1 MYVWIL
7 VDLAQSRKCNEEGV
21 IFVEMVNVIIDG
33 VAVQIEKGDTI
44 LHASQKAG
52 INIPTLCYL
61 KNVNQIGAC
70 RVCLVEVKGAK
81 ALQPSCVYP
90 VTEGLEVFTNTAK
103 VREARKAVV
112 ELLLSNHPSD
122 CLSCIRSGSCEL
134 QNLAQQMGIR
144 KVRFAGEQSTFPID
158 ERSVAIVRDQN
169 KCVLCR
175 RCEAVCKKVQNVNIL
190 GTINRGF
197 NSTVGPAF
205 GHSLDD
211 INCTLC
217 GQCIN
222 VCPVGALA
230 EKDDTQ
236 KVWDALADEQKH
248 TIVQFSPA
256 VRIAI
261 SEEFG
266 LPMGTI
272 STGKTV
278 AALRRL
284 GFDKVFDTNWSA
296 DLTIMEEGTELLDRL
311 QNGGKLP
318 MITSCSPGWVKFCE
332 NHFPEQLGHLSSA
345 KSPQQM
351 FGAMVK
357 TYYPETEGINASSI
371 YSVSIMPCTA
381 KKYEAARPEM
391 NDSGF
396 RDVDTVL
403 TVRELAR
410 MIKQAGIDFATLV
423 DEECDAPMGLGT
435 GAGTI
440 FGTTGGVMEAA
451 LRTVYELVTKETLPK
466 LELEAVRGTLGEVK
480 EATID
485 LKGTAV
491 KVAIVNSLARAR
503 EIMEQVKA
511 GTADYTFIEIMACPQ
526 GCVGGGGT
534 PIVDAL
540 TRSRLSEDYRTLR
553 AKGLYNDDQALT
565 LRKSHENPFII
576 KAYENFLG
584 EPCGHKSHK
593 LLHTNYTARKLY
605 NVVCQEK

>member
-1 MYVWIL
+1 VIL
-7 VDLAQSRKCNEEGV
+7 
-21 IFVEMVNVIIDG
+21 VEMVNVIIDG
-33 VAVQIEKGDTI
+33 VSVQVEKGSTI
-44 LHASQKAG
+44 LQAAQKAG

-61 KNVNQIGAC
+61 KDVNQIGAC

-90 VTEGLEVFTNTAK
+90 VTEGLEVMTNTAK
-103 VREARKAVV
+103 VREARKGVV
-112 ELLLSNHPSD
+112 ELLLSNHPAD
-122 CLSCIRSGSCEL
+122 CLNCVRSGNCEL

-144 KVRFAGEQSTFPID
+144 KNRFEGEQSTFPID
-158 ERSVAIVRDQN
+158 ERSVAIVRDPN
-169 KCVLCR
+169 KCVYCR
-175 RCEAVCKKVQNVNIL
+175 RCEAVCSKVQGVSIL
-190 GTINRGF
+190 GGIGRGF

-205 GHSLDD
+205 GHALDD

-222 VCPVGALA
+222 VCPVGALT

-236 KVWDALADEQKH
+236 KVWNALADDSKH
-248 TIVQFSPA
+248 VVVQFSPA

-272 STGKTV
+272 STGKLV
-278 AALRRL
+278 AALRRM
-284 GFDKVFDTNWSA
+284 GFNKVFDTNWSA
-296 DLTIMEEGTELLDRL
+296 DLTIMEEGNELLHRL
-311 QNGGKLP
+311 QNGGTLP

-332 NHFPEQLGHLSSA
+332 NHFPGELDHLSSA

-357 TYYPETEGINASSI
+357 TYYPQTDGLNAADI

-381 KKYEAARPEM
+381 KKFEAARPEM
-391 NDSGF
+391 NSSGYQ
-396 RDVDTVL
+396 DVDAVI
-403 TVRELAR
+403 TVREIAR
-410 MIKQAGIDFATLV
+410 MIKQAGIDFANLP

-435 GAGTI
+435 GAATI

-451 LRTVYELVTKETLPK
+451 LRTVYEVVVGKELPK
-466 LELEAVRGTLGEVK
+466 LELEEVRGTMGEIK

-485 LKGTAV
+485 LNGTPV
-491 KVAIVNSLARAR
+491 KVAVVNTLARAK
-503 EIMEQVKA
+503 EIMKQVQA
-511 GTADYTFIEIMACPQ
+511 GTADYTFIEIMACPN

-540 TRSRLSEDYRTLR
+540 TRTLLTEDYRALR
-553 AKGLYNDDQALT
+553 AKGLYNDDANLPI
-565 LRKSHENPFII
+565 RKSHENPFI
-576 KAYENFLG
+576 KAAYENFLG
-584 EPCGHKSHK
+584 EPLGHKAHE
-593 LLHTNYTARKLY
+593 LLHTHYTARKLY
-605 NVVCQEK
+605 NTECDK

>member
-1 MYVWIL
+1 MIL
-7 VDLAQSRKCNEEGV
+7 
-21 IFVEMVNVIIDG
+21 VEMVNVIIDG
-33 VAVQIEKGDTI
+33 VSVQVEKGSTI
-44 LHASQKAG
+44 LQAAQKAG

-61 KNVNQIGAC
+61 KDVNQIGAC

-90 VTEGLEVFTNTAK
+90 VTEGLEVMTNTAK
-103 VREARKAVV
+103 VREARKGVV
-112 ELLLSNHPSD
+112 ELLLSNHPAD
-122 CLSCIRSGSCEL
+122 CLNCVRSGSCEL

-144 KVRFAGEQSTFPID
+144 KNRFEGEQSTFPID
-158 ERSVAIVRDQN
+158 ERSVAIVRDPN
-169 KCVLCR
+169 KCVYCR
-175 RCEAVCKKVQNVNIL
+175 RCEAVCSKVQGVSIL
-190 GTINRGF
+190 GGIGRGF

-205 GHSLDD
+205 GHALDD

-222 VCPVGALA
+222 VCPVGALT

-236 KVWDALADEQKH
+236 KVWNALADDSKH
-248 TIVQFSPA
+248 VVVQFSPA

-272 STGKTV
+272 STGKLV
-278 AALRRL
+278 AALRRM
-284 GFDKVFDTNWSA
+284 GFNKVFDTNWSA
-296 DLTIMEEGTELLDRL
+296 DLTIMEEGNELLHRL
-311 QNGGKLP
+311 QNGGTLP

-332 NHFPEQLGHLSSA
+332 NHFPGELDHLSSA

-357 TYYPETEGINASSI
+357 TYYPQTDGLNAADI

-381 KKYEAARPEM
+381 KKFEAARPEM
-391 NDSGF
+391 NSSGYQ
-396 RDVDTVL
+396 DVDAVI
-403 TVRELAR
+403 TVREIAR
-410 MIKQAGIDFATLV
+410 MIKQAGIDFANLP

-435 GAGTI
+435 GAATI

-451 LRTVYELVTKETLPK
+451 LRTVYEVVVGKELPK
-466 LELEAVRGTLGEVK
+466 LELEEVRGTMGEIK

-485 LKGTAV
+485 LNGTPV
-491 KVAIVNSLARAR
+491 KVAVVNTLARAK
-503 EIMEQVKA
+503 EIMKQVQA
-511 GTADYTFIEIMACPQ
+511 GTADYTFIEIMACPN

-540 TRSRLSEDYRTLR
+540 TRTLLTEDYRALR
-553 AKGLYNDDQALT
+553 AKGLYNDDANLP
-565 LRKSHENPFII
+565 LRKSHDNPFI
-576 KAYENFLG
+576 KAAYENFLG
-584 EPCGHKSHK
+584 EPLGHKAHE
-593 LLHTNYTARKLY
+593 LLHTHYTPRKKY
-605 NVVCQEK
+605 NTECDK

>member
-1 MYVWIL
+1 M
-7 VDLAQSRKCNEEGV
+7 
-21 IFVEMVNVIIDG
+21 EMVNVIIDG
-33 VAVQIEKGDTI
+33 VSVQVEKGSTI
-44 LHASQKAG
+44 LQAAQKAG

-61 KNVNQIGAC
+61 KDVNQIGAC

-90 VTEGLEVFTNTAK
+90 VTEGLEVMTNTAK
-103 VREARKAVV
+103 VREARKGVV
-112 ELLLSNHPSD
+112 ELLLSNHPAD
-122 CLSCIRSGSCEL
+122 CLNCVRSGNCEL

-144 KVRFAGEQSTFPID
+144 KNRFEGEQSTFPID
-158 ERSVAIVRDQN
+158 ERSVAIVRDPN
-169 KCVLCR
+169 KCVYCR
-175 RCEAVCKKVQNVNIL
+175 RCEAVCSKVQGVSIL
-190 GTINRGF
+190 GGIGRGF

-205 GHSLDD
+205 GHALDD

-222 VCPVGALA
+222 VCPVGALT

-236 KVWDALADEQKH
+236 KVWNALADDSKH
-248 TIVQFSPA
+248 VVVQFSPA

-272 STGKTV
+272 STGKLV
-278 AALRRL
+278 AALRRM
-284 GFDKVFDTNWSA
+284 GFNKVFDTNWSA
-296 DLTIMEEGTELLDRL
+296 DLTIMEEGNELLHRL
-311 QNGGKLP
+311 QNGGTLP

-332 NHFPEQLGHLSSA
+332 NHFPGELDHLSSA

-357 TYYPETEGINASSI
+357 TYYPQTDGLNAADI

-381 KKYEAARPEM
+381 KKFEAARPEM
-391 NDSGF
+391 NSSGYQ
-396 RDVDTVL
+396 DVDAVI
-403 TVRELAR
+403 TVREIAR
-410 MIKQAGIDFATLV
+410 MIKQAGIDFANLP

-435 GAGTI
+435 GAATI

-451 LRTVYELVTKETLPK
+451 LRTVYEVVVGKELPK
-466 LELEAVRGTLGEVK
+466 LELEEVRGTMGEIK

-485 LKGTAV
+485 LNGTPV
-491 KVAIVNSLARAR
+491 KVAVVNTLARAK
-503 EIMEQVKA
+503 EIMKQVQA
-511 GTADYTFIEIMACPQ
+511 GTADYTFIEIMACPN

-540 TRSRLSEDYRTLR
+540 TRTLLTEDYRALR
-553 AKGLYNDDQALT
+553 AKGLYNDDANLPI
-565 LRKSHENPFII
+565 RKSHENPFI
-576 KAYENFLG
+576 KAVYANFLG
-584 EPCGHKSHK
+584 EPLGHKAHD
-593 LLHTNYTARKLY
+593 LLHTHYTPRKKY
-605 NVVCQEK
+605 NVKCED

>member
-1 MYVWIL
+1 
-7 VDLAQSRKCNEEGV
+7 
-21 IFVEMVNVIIDG
+21 MVNVIIDG
-33 VAVQIEKGDTI
+33 VSVSIEKGKTI
-44 LHASQKAG
+44 LQASQKAG

-61 KNVNQIGAC
+61 KDVNQLGAC
-70 RVCLVEVKGAK
+70 RVCLVEVKGAR

-112 ELLLSNHPSD
+112 ELLLSNHPAE
-122 CLSCIRSGSCEL
+122 CLTCVRSGSCEL
-134 QNLAQQMGIR
+134 QSLAKQLDIKEIR
-144 KVRFAGEQSTFPID
+144 FYGEQSVFPID
-158 ERSVAIVRDQN
+158 ERSASIVRDQN

-175 RCEAVCKKVQNVNIL
+175 RCETVCKEIQGVNIL
-190 GTINRGF
+190 GTIGRGF
-197 NSTVGPAF
+197 DSTVGPAF
-205 GHSLDD
+205 GHPLDD

-236 KVWDALADEQKH
+236 KVWDALADDDRH
-248 TIVQFSPA
+248 TVVQFSPA

-261 SEEFG
+261 GEEFG

-272 STGKTV
+272 STGKTA

-296 DLTIMEEGTELLDRL
+296 DLTIMEEGNELLDRL
-311 QNGGKLP
+311 KNGGKLP
-318 MITSCSPGWVKFCE
+318 MITSCSPGWVKYCE

-357 TYYPETEGINASSI
+357 TYYPATDGIDASKIFSA
-371 YSVSIMPCTA
+371 SIMPCTA
-381 KKYEAARPEM
+381 KKFEAARPEM
-391 NDSGF
+391 NSSGYQ
-396 RDVDTVL
+396 DVDAVL

-410 MIKQAGIDFATLV
+410 MIKQAGIDFVNLPE
-423 DEECDAPMGLGT
+423 EECDSPMGVGT

-451 LRTVYELVTKETLPK
+451 LRTVYEVVTGETLDK
-466 LELEAVRGTLGEVK
+466 VDFESVRGLEGVK
-480 EATID
+480 EATIN
-485 LKGTAV
+485 LAGTDVKIAAV
-491 KVAIVNSLARAR
+491 HTLSRAK
-503 EIMEQVKA
+503 EMMEKVKA
-511 GTADYTFIEIMACPQ
+511 GTADYHFIEIMACPG

-540 TRSRLSEDYRTLR
+540 TRSQLPDDYRSIR
-553 AKGLYNDDQALT
+553 GMGLYTDDKNLP
-565 LRKSHENPFII
+565 LRKSHENPFIVN
-576 KAYENFLG
+576 AYKNFLG
-584 EPCGHKSHK
+584 EPLGHKAHE
-593 LLHTNYTARKLY
+593 LLHTEYTARKKY
-605 NVVCQEK
+605 NTGFGE

>member
-1 MYVWIL
+1 MIL
-7 VDLAQSRKCNEEGV
+7 
-21 IFVEMVNVIIDG
+21 VEMVNVIIDG
-33 VAVQIEKGDTI
+33 VSVQVEKGSTI
-44 LHASQKAG
+44 LQAAQKAG

-61 KNVNQIGAC
+61 KDVNQIGAC

-90 VTEGLEVFTNTAK
+90 VTEGLEVMTNTAK
-103 VREARKAVV
+103 VREARKGVV
-112 ELLLSNHPSD
+112 ELLLSNHPAD
-122 CLSCIRSGSCEL
+122 CLNCVRSGNCEL

-144 KVRFAGEQSTFPID
+144 KNRFEGEQSTFPID
-158 ERSVAIVRDQN
+158 ERSVAIVRDPN
-169 KCVLCR
+169 KCVYCR
-175 RCEAVCKKVQNVNIL
+175 RCEAVCSKVQGVSIL
-190 GTINRGF
+190 GGIGRGF

-205 GHSLDD
+205 GHALDD

-222 VCPVGALA
+222 VCPVGALT

-236 KVWDALADEQKH
+236 KVWNALADDSKH
-248 TIVQFSPA
+248 VVVQFSPA

-272 STGKTV
+272 STGKLV
-278 AALRRL
+278 AALRRM
-284 GFDKVFDTNWSA
+284 GFNKVFDTNWSA
-296 DLTIMEEGTELLDRL
+296 DLTIMEEGNELLHRL
-311 QNGGKLP
+311 QNGGTLP

-332 NHFPEQLGHLSSA
+332 NHFPGELDHLSSA

-357 TYYPETEGINASSI
+357 TYYPQTDGLNAADI

-381 KKYEAARPEM
+381 KKFEAARPEM
-391 NDSGF
+391 NSSGYQ
-396 RDVDTVL
+396 DVDAVI
-403 TVRELAR
+403 TVREIAR
-410 MIKQAGIDFATLV
+410 MIKQAGIDFANLP

-435 GAGTI
+435 GAATI

-451 LRTVYELVTKETLPK
+451 LRTVYEVVVGKELPK
-466 LELEAVRGTLGEVK
+466 LELEEVRGTMGEIK

-485 LKGTAV
+485 LNGTPV
-491 KVAIVNSLARAR
+491 KVAVVNTLARAK
-503 EIMEQVKA
+503 EIMKQVEA
-511 GTADYTFIEIMACPQ
+511 GTADYTFIEIMACPN

-540 TRSRLSEDYRTLR
+540 TRTLLTEDYRALR
-553 AKGLYNDDQALT
+553 AKGLYNDDANLPI
-565 LRKSHENPFII
+565 RKSHENPFI
-576 KAYENFLG
+576 KAAYENFLG
-584 EPCGHKSHK
+584 EPLGHKAHE
-593 LLHTNYTARKLY
+593 LLHTHYTARKLY
-605 NVVCQEK
+605 NTECDK

>member
-1 MYVWIL
+1 MIL
-7 VDLAQSRKCNEEGV
+7 
-21 IFVEMVNVIIDG
+21 VEMVNVIIDG
-33 VAVQIEKGDTI
+33 VSVQVEKGSTI
-44 LHASQKAG
+44 LQAAQKAG

-61 KNVNQIGAC
+61 KDVNQIGAC

-90 VTEGLEVFTNTAK
+90 VTEGLEVMTNTAK
-103 VREARKAVV
+103 VREARKGVV
-112 ELLLSNHPSD
+112 ELLLSNHPAD
-122 CLSCIRSGSCEL
+122 CLNCVRSGNCEL

-144 KVRFAGEQSTFPID
+144 KNRFEGEQSTFPID
-158 ERSVAIVRDQN
+158 ERSVAIVRDPN
-169 KCVLCR
+169 KCVYCR
-175 RCEAVCKKVQNVNIL
+175 RCEAVCSKVQGVSIL
-190 GTINRGF
+190 GGIGRGF

-205 GHSLDD
+205 GHALDD

-222 VCPVGALA
+222 VCPVGALT

-236 KVWDALADEQKH
+236 KVWNALADDSKH
-248 TIVQFSPA
+248 VVVQFSPA

-272 STGKTV
+272 STGKLV
-278 AALRRL
+278 AALRRM
-284 GFDKVFDTNWSA
+284 GFNKVFDTNWSA
-296 DLTIMEEGTELLDRL
+296 DLTIMEEGNELLHRL
-311 QNGGKLP
+311 QNGGTLP

-332 NHFPEQLGHLSSA
+332 NHFPGELDHLSSA

-357 TYYPETEGINASSI
+357 TYYPQTDGLNAADI

-381 KKYEAARPEM
+381 KKFEAARPEM
-391 NDSGF
+391 NSSGYQ
-396 RDVDTVL
+396 DVDAVI
-403 TVRELAR
+403 TVREIAR
-410 MIKQAGIDFATLV
+410 MIKQAGIDFANLP

-435 GAGTI
+435 GAATI

-451 LRTVYELVTKETLPK
+451 LRTVYEVVVGKELPK
-466 LELEAVRGTLGEVK
+466 LELEEVRGTMGEIK

-485 LKGTAV
+485 LNGTPV
-491 KVAIVNSLARAR
+491 KVAVVNTLARAK
-503 EIMEQVKA
+503 EIMKQVQA
-511 GTADYTFIEIMACPQ
+511 GTADYTFIEIMACPN

-540 TRSRLSEDYRTLR
+540 TRTLLTEDYRALR
-553 AKGLYNDDQALT
+553 AKGLYNDDANLP
-565 LRKSHENPFII
+565 LRKSHDNPFI
-576 KAYENFLG
+576 KAAYENFLG
-584 EPCGHKSHK
+584 EPLGHKAHE
-593 LLHTNYTARKLY
+593 LLHTHYTARKLY
-605 NVVCQEK
+605 NTECDK

>member
-1 MYVWIL
+1 VIL
-7 VDLAQSRKCNEEGV
+7 
-21 IFVEMVNVIIDG
+21 VEMVNVIIDG
-33 VAVQIEKGDTI
+33 VSVQVEKGSTI
-44 LHASQKAG
+44 LQAAQKAG

-61 KNVNQIGAC
+61 KDVNQIGAC

-90 VTEGLEVFTNTAK
+90 VTEGLEVMTNTAK
-103 VREARKAVV
+103 VREARKGVV
-112 ELLLSNHPSD
+112 ELLLSNHPAD
-122 CLSCIRSGSCEL
+122 CLNCVRSGNCEL

-144 KVRFAGEQSTFPID
+144 KNRFEGEQSTFPID
-158 ERSVAIVRDQN
+158 ERSVAIVRDPN
-169 KCVLCR
+169 KCVYCR
-175 RCEAVCKKVQNVNIL
+175 RCEAVCSKVQGVSIL
-190 GTINRGF
+190 GGIGRGF

-205 GHSLDD
+205 GHALDD

-222 VCPVGALA
+222 VCPVGALT

-236 KVWDALADEQKH
+236 KVWNALADDSKH
-248 TIVQFSPA
+248 VVVQFSPA

-272 STGKTV
+272 STGKLV
-278 AALRRL
+278 AALRRM
-284 GFDKVFDTNWSA
+284 GFNKVFDTNWSA
-296 DLTIMEEGTELLDRL
+296 DLTIMEEGNELLHRL
-311 QNGGKLP
+311 QNGGTLP

-332 NHFPEQLGHLSSA
+332 NHFPGELDHLSSA

-357 TYYPETEGINASSI
+357 TYYPQTDGLNAADI

-381 KKYEAARPEM
+381 KKFEAARPEM
-391 NDSGF
+391 NSSGYQ
-396 RDVDTVL
+396 DVDAVI
-403 TVRELAR
+403 TVREIAR
-410 MIKQAGIDFATLV
+410 MIKQAGIDFANLP

-435 GAGTI
+435 GAATI

-451 LRTVYELVTKETLPK
+451 LRTVYEVVVGKELPK
-466 LELEAVRGTLGEVK
+466 LELEEVRGTMGEIK

-485 LKGTAV
+485 LNGTPV
-491 KVAIVNSLARAR
+491 KVAVVNTLARAK
-503 EIMEQVKA
+503 EIMKQVQA
-511 GTADYTFIEIMACPQ
+511 GTADYTFIEIMACPN

-540 TRSRLSEDYRTLR
+540 TRTLLTEDYRALR
-553 AKGLYNDDQALT
+553 AKGLYNDDANLPI
-565 LRKSHENPFII
+565 RKSHENPFI
-576 KAYENFLG
+576 KAAYENFLG
-584 EPCGHKSHK
+584 EPLGHKAHE
-593 LLHTNYTARKLY
+593 LLYTHYTARKLY
-605 NVVCQEK
+605 NTECDK

>member
-1 MYVWIL
+1 MIL
-7 VDLAQSRKCNEEGV
+7 
-21 IFVEMVNVIIDG
+21 VEMVNVIIDG
-33 VAVQIEKGDTI
+33 VSVQVEKGSTI
-44 LHASQKAG
+44 LQAAQKAG

-61 KNVNQIGAC
+61 KDVNQIGAC

-90 VTEGLEVFTNTAK
+90 VTEGLEVMTNTAK
-103 VREARKAVV
+103 VREARKGVV
-112 ELLLSNHPSD
+112 ELLLSNHPAD
-122 CLSCIRSGSCEL
+122 CLNCVRSGNCEL

-144 KVRFAGEQSTFPID
+144 KNRFEGEQSTFPID
-158 ERSVAIVRDQN
+158 ERSVAIVRDPN
-169 KCVLCR
+169 KCVYCR
-175 RCEAVCKKVQNVNIL
+175 RCEAVCSKVQGVSIL
-190 GTINRGF
+190 GGIGRGF

-205 GHSLDD
+205 GHALDD

-222 VCPVGALA
+222 VCPVGALT

-236 KVWDALADEQKH
+236 KVWNALADDSKH
-248 TIVQFSPA
+248 VVVQFSPA

-272 STGKTV
+272 STGKLV
-278 AALRRL
+278 AALRRM
-284 GFDKVFDTNWSA
+284 GFNKVFDTNWSA
-296 DLTIMEEGTELLDRL
+296 DLTIMEEGNELLHRL
-311 QNGGKLP
+311 QNGGTLP

-332 NHFPEQLGHLSSA
+332 NHFPGELDHLSSA

-357 TYYPETEGINASSI
+357 TYYPQTDGLNAADI

-381 KKYEAARPEM
+381 KKFEAARPEM
-391 NDSGF
+391 NSSGYQ
-396 RDVDTVL
+396 DVDAVI
-403 TVRELAR
+403 TVREIAR
-410 MIKQAGIDFATLV
+410 MIKQAGIDFANLP

-435 GAGTI
+435 GAATI

-451 LRTVYELVTKETLPK
+451 LRTVYEVVVGKELPK
-466 LELEAVRGTLGEVK
+466 LELEEVRGTMGEIK

-485 LKGTAV
+485 LNGTPV
-491 KVAIVNSLARAR
+491 KVAVVNTLARAK
-503 EIMEQVKA
+503 EIMKQVQA
-511 GTADYTFIEIMACPQ
+511 GTADYTFIEIMACPN

-540 TRSRLSEDYRTLR
+540 TRTLLTEDYRALR
-553 AKGLYNDDQALT
+553 AKGLYNDDANLPI
-565 LRKSHENPFII
+565 RKSHENPFI
-576 KAYENFLG
+576 KAAYENFLG
-584 EPCGHKSHK
+584 EPLGHKAHE
-593 LLHTNYTARKLY
+593 LLHTHYTARNLY
-605 NVVCQEK
+605 NTECDK

>member
-1 MYVWIL
+1 MIL
-7 VDLAQSRKCNEEGV
+7 
-21 IFVEMVNVIIDG
+21 VEMVNVIIDG
-33 VAVQIEKGDTI
+33 VSVQVEKGSTI
-44 LHASQKAG
+44 LQAAQKAG

-61 KNVNQIGAC
+61 KDVNQIGAC

-90 VTEGLEVFTNTAK
+90 VTEGLEVMTNTAK
-103 VREARKAVV
+103 VREARKGVV
-112 ELLLSNHPSD
+112 ELLLSNHPAD
-122 CLSCIRSGSCEL
+122 CLNCVRSGSCEL

-144 KVRFAGEQSTFPID
+144 KNRFEGEQSTFPID
-158 ERSVAIVRDQN
+158 ERSVAIVRDPN
-169 KCVLCR
+169 KCVYCR
-175 RCEAVCKKVQNVNIL
+175 RCEAVCSKVQGVSIL
-190 GTINRGF
+190 GGIGRGF

-205 GHSLDD
+205 GHALDD

-222 VCPVGALA
+222 VCPVGALT

-236 KVWDALADEQKH
+236 KVWNALADDSKH
-248 TIVQFSPA
+248 VVVQFSPA

-272 STGKTV
+272 STGKLV
-278 AALRRL
+278 AALRRM
-284 GFDKVFDTNWSA
+284 GFNKVFDTNWSA
-296 DLTIMEEGTELLDRL
+296 DLTIMEEGNELLHRL
-311 QNGGKLP
+311 QNGGTLP

-332 NHFPEQLGHLSSA
+332 NHFPGELDHLSSA

-357 TYYPETEGINASSI
+357 TYYPQTDGLNAADI

-381 KKYEAARPEM
+381 KKFEAARPEM
-391 NDSGF
+391 NSSGYQ
-396 RDVDTVL
+396 DVDAVI
-403 TVRELAR
+403 TVREIAR
-410 MIKQAGIDFATLV
+410 MIKQAGIDFANLP

-435 GAGTI
+435 GAATI

-451 LRTVYELVTKETLPK
+451 LRTVYEVVVGKELPK
-466 LELEAVRGTLGEVK
+466 LELEEVRGTMGEIK

-485 LKGTAV
+485 LNGTPV
-491 KVAIVNSLARAR
+491 KVAVVNTLARAK
-503 EIMEQVKA
+503 EIMKQVQA
-511 GTADYTFIEIMACPQ
+511 GTADYTFIEIMACPN

-540 TRSRLSEDYRTLR
+540 TRTLLPEDYRALR
-553 AKGLYNDDQALT
+553 AKGLYNDDANLP
-565 LRKSHENPFII
+565 LRKSHDNPFI
-576 KAYENFLG
+576 KAAYENFLG
-584 EPCGHKSHK
+584 EPLGHKAHE
-593 LLHTNYTARKLY
+593 LLHTHYTARKLY
-605 NVVCQEK
+605 NTECDK

>member
-1 MYVWIL
+1 M
-7 VDLAQSRKCNEEGV
+7 
-21 IFVEMVNVIIDG
+21 EMVNVIIDG
-33 VAVQIEKGDTI
+33 VSVQVEKGSTI
-44 LHASQKAG
+44 LQAAQKAG

-61 KNVNQIGAC
+61 KDVNQIGAC

-90 VTEGLEVFTNTAK
+90 VTEGLEVMTNTAK
-103 VREARKAVV
+103 VREARKGVV
-112 ELLLSNHPSD
+112 ELLLSNHPAD
-122 CLSCIRSGSCEL
+122 CLNCVRSGSCEL

-144 KVRFAGEQSTFPID
+144 KNRFEGEQSTFPID
-158 ERSVAIVRDQN
+158 ERSVAIVRDPN
-169 KCVLCR
+169 KCVYCR
-175 RCEAVCKKVQNVNIL
+175 RCEAVCSKVQGVSIL
-190 GTINRGF
+190 GGIGRGF

-205 GHSLDD
+205 GHALDD

-222 VCPVGALA
+222 VCPVGALT

-236 KVWDALADEQKH
+236 KVWNALADDSKH
-248 TIVQFSPA
+248 VVVQFSPA

-272 STGKTV
+272 STGKLV
-278 AALRRL
+278 AALRRM
-284 GFDKVFDTNWSA
+284 GFNKVFDTNWSA
-296 DLTIMEEGTELLDRL
+296 DLTIMEEGNELLHRL
-311 QNGGKLP
+311 QNGGTLP

-332 NHFPEQLGHLSSA
+332 NHFPGELDHLSSA

-357 TYYPETEGINASSI
+357 TYYPQTDGLNAADI

-381 KKYEAARPEM
+381 KKFEAARPEM
-391 NDSGF
+391 NSSGYQ
-396 RDVDTVL
+396 DVDAVI
-403 TVRELAR
+403 TVREIAR
-410 MIKQAGIDFATLV
+410 MIKQAGIDFANLP

-435 GAGTI
+435 GAATI

-451 LRTVYELVTKETLPK
+451 LRTVYEVVVGKELPK
-466 LELEAVRGTLGEVK
+466 LELEEVRGTMGEIK

-485 LKGTAV
+485 LNGTPV
-491 KVAIVNSLARAR
+491 KVAVVNTLARAK
-503 EIMEQVKA
+503 EIMKQVQA
-511 GTADYTFIEIMACPQ
+511 GTADYTFIEIMACPN

-540 TRSRLSEDYRTLR
+540 TRTLLTEDYRALR
-553 AKGLYNDDQALT
+553 AKGLYNDDANLPI
-565 LRKSHENPFII
+565 RKSHENPFI
-576 KAYENFLG
+576 KAAYENFLG
-584 EPCGHKSHK
+584 EPLGHKAHE
-593 LLHTNYTARKLY
+593 LLHTHYTARKLY
-605 NVVCQEK
+605 NTECDK

>member
-1 MYVWIL
+1 
-7 VDLAQSRKCNEEGV
+7 V

-33 VAVQIEKGDTI
+33 VSVQVEKGSTI
-44 LHASQKAG
+44 LQAAQKAG

-61 KNVNQIGAC
+61 KDVNQIGAC

-90 VTEGLEVFTNTAK
+90 VTEGLEVMTNTAK
-103 VREARKAVV
+103 VREARKGVV
-112 ELLLSNHPSD
+112 ELLLSNHPAD
-122 CLSCIRSGSCEL
+122 CLNCVRSGNCEL

-144 KVRFAGEQSTFPID
+144 KNRFEGEQSTFPID
-158 ERSVAIVRDQN
+158 ERSVAIVRDPN
-169 KCVLCR
+169 KCVYCR
-175 RCEAVCKKVQNVNIL
+175 RCEAVCSKVQGVSIL
-190 GTINRGF
+190 GGIGRGF

-205 GHSLDD
+205 GHALDD

-222 VCPVGALA
+222 VCPVGALT

-236 KVWDALADEQKH
+236 KVWNALADDSKH
-248 TIVQFSPA
+248 VVVQFSPA

-272 STGKTV
+272 STGKLV
-278 AALRRL
+278 AALRRM
-284 GFDKVFDTNWSA
+284 GFNKVFDTNWSA
-296 DLTIMEEGTELLDRL
+296 DLTIMEEGNELLHRL
-311 QNGGKLP
+311 QNGGTLP

-332 NHFPEQLGHLSSA
+332 NHFPGELDHLSSA

-357 TYYPETEGINASSI
+357 TYYPQTDGLNAADI

-381 KKYEAARPEM
+381 KKFEAARPEM
-391 NDSGF
+391 NSSGYQ
-396 RDVDTVL
+396 DVDAVI
-403 TVRELAR
+403 TVREIAR
-410 MIKQAGIDFATLV
+410 MIKQAGIDFANLP

-435 GAGTI
+435 GAATI

-451 LRTVYELVTKETLPK
+451 LRTVYEVVVGKELPK
-466 LELEAVRGTLGEVK
+466 LELEEVRGTMGEIK

-485 LKGTAV
+485 LNGTPV
-491 KVAIVNSLARAR
+491 KVAVVNTLARAK
-503 EIMEQVKA
+503 EIMKQVQA
-511 GTADYTFIEIMACPQ
+511 GTADYTFIEIMACPN

-540 TRSRLSEDYRTLR
+540 TRTLLTEDYRALR
-553 AKGLYNDDQALT
+553 AKGLYNDDANLPI
-565 LRKSHENPFII
+565 RKSHENPFI
-576 KAYENFLG
+576 KAAYENFLG
-584 EPCGHKSHK
+584 EPLGHKAHE
-593 LLHTNYTARKLY
+593 LLHTHYTARKLY
-605 NVVCQEK
+605 NTECDK